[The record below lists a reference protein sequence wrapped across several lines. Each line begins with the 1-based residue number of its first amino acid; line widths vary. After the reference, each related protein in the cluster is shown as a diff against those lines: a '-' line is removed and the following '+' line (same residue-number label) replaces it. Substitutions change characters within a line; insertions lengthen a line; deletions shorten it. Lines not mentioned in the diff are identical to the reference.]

1 MVDLDTVVSSTTLN
15 FYSDAS
21 ANASLGV
28 GAVFNMHWLF
38 AKWEPLY
45 ISKNKPSI
53 EYLELFGVTAAL
65 LMWGDK
71 LKDQRISIYCDNMAV
86 VNMINNY
93 ASSCHNCMYLLR
105 LIALD
110 NLTHNRRVFTLY
122 VRSTDNSLA
131 DSLSRLQFKCFW
143 RLAPVNMDMDKY
155 PTKIAAAVWP
165 ASKLWSK
172 HQITHR

>member
-110 NLTHNRRVFTLY
+110 NLTHNRRVFALY

-131 DSLSRLQFKCFW
+131 DSLSHLQFKCFW
-143 RLAPVNMDMDKY
+143 RLAPANMDMDKY
-155 PTKIAAAVWP
+155 PTKKAAAVWP

-172 HQITHR
+172 HQIAHR